1 MRGSSVDTD
10 MGGNAV
16 AIVPTGLAAV
26 AAVELDGGVAE
37 AHDTWTAFYRDEYP
51 RLAEAM
57 FVYTNDRDLAC
68 DLAQEA
74 MARAWAHWGH
84 GTQIDNPA
92 AWTCRVAIN
101 LANSKWR
108 RLLIARRIAAHGA
121 DDEATQEL
129 DISTRLAV
137 RQAVAELPP
146 RQKTAVV
153 LRYLFDFSIA
163 DVARLMRCREGTVTA
178 LTTQAIGKLRSDGA
192 LTEHEGKA

>member
-1 MRGSSVDTD
+1 
-10 MGGNAV
+10 
-16 AIVPTGLAAV
+16 V

-68 DLAQEA
+68 ELAQEA
-74 MARAWAHWGH
+74 MSRAWSHWTRGSR
-84 GTQIDNPA
+84 IENPA

-108 RLLIARRIAAHGA
+108 RGLLARRIAAHRA
-121 DDEATQEL
+121 DDETIPEL
-129 DISTRLAV
+129 DIGTRLAV

-178 LTTQAIGKLRSDGA
+178 LTTQGIEKLRSGGA